1 MNITKQMTAETKTII
16 DKYINRNYT
25 KLFDIA
31 NNILKKHQKEDEAT
45 NLINT
50 TYIYLIENQHK
61 IHDKVQEG
69 KIESIIINHMSK
81 QVMWGNTTFWNE
93 LNPKGKLDYF
103 ENYEYEGETSQEDY
117 DEMIEKE
124 FDIQNK
130 LDFLNVIKYTLP
142 MDERIL
148 YEIGIVGPYNTSG
161 KLSKHIKLNRNCSY
175 FLLKNLKTK
184 LKNKYD
190 DFN

>member
-1 MNITKQMTAETKTII
+1 MTAETKTII

-31 NNILKKHQKEDEAT
+31 NNILKKHNKQEEAT

-69 KIESIIINHMSK
+69 KVESIIINHMSK
-81 QVMWGNTTFWNE
+81 QVAWGNTTFWNE